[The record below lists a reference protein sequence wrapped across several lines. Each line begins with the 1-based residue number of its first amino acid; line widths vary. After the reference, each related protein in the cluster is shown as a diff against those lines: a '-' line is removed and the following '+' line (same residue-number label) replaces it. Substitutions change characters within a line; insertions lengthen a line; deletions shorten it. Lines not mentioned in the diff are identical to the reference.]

1 MNFAAPQKISVKTI
15 DAGTDGKLSV
25 IESSK
30 DLPFNVRRVY
40 YIYDVQSAVKRGF
53 HAHKKLYQCFVVTH
67 GTVTLN
73 LEGLAGN
80 FRFDLS
86 AASDAILIPPGYWRE
101 MSNFTKDTVIMV
113 LASEDYT
120 EADYIHD
127 YDTFKQWIADIKS
140 EQIVPYL
147 NFQRYYSL
155 LGKEL
160 EQKAADVIR
169 SNYFIGGSQKTAFEQ
184 EFANFCGTKHCIGVG
199 NGLEA
204 LVLILEALG
213 IKPGDEV
220 IVCAAG
226 FVATPLAVSRLKGK
240 PVFVDCEPDGNID
253 PAQIENAITSA
264 TKAILITHLYGI
276 PAEMDAIIAIGQR
289 YNIPVLEDAC
299 QAHGA
304 LYRGRCCG
312 SIGTAAAFS
321 FYPTKNLG
329 AYGDGGCVTTND
341 TALAEKIRK
350 LSNYGASVKY
360 HHEMLGT
367 NSRLD
372 EMQAALLRVKLPYLQ
387 QWNARRRELAKIYER
402 ELSGIEGIVLPT
414 AKDYTVPVWHVYAIR
429 VKNEKRD
436 ALAAHLKEQGIGT
449 NIHYPIALN
458 EQDCYT
464 KTYGT
469 LTFAEAKKQA
479 AEVLSLP
486 LDALHTDAEIMAV
499 VASIKLFPS
508 TH

>member
-1 MNFAAPQKISVKTI
+1 M
-15 DAGTDGKLSV
+15 
-25 IESSK
+25 
-30 DLPFNVRRVY
+30 
-40 YIYDVQSAVKRGF
+40 
-53 HAHKKLYQCFVVTH
+53 VTH
-67 GTVTLN
+67 GTVTLS

-80 FRFDLS
+80 FSFDLS

-120 EADYIHD
+120 ESDYMHD
-127 YDTFKQWIADIKS
+127 YNTFKQWLEDEKTRKV
-140 EQIVPYL
+140 VPYL
-147 NFQRYYSL
+147 DFQRYYNL
-155 LGKEL
+155 LGKDL
-160 EQKAADVIR
+160 EQKAADVIQ
-169 SNYFIGGSQKTAFEQ
+169 SNYFINGSQKSAFEQ
-184 EFANFCGTKHCIGVG
+184 EFAEFCGVRHCIGVG

-204 LVLILEALG
+204 LVLTLEALD
-213 IKPGDEV
+213 IHQGDEV
-220 IVCAAG
+220 IICAAG
-226 FVATPLAVSRLKGK
+226 FVATPLAVSRVKGK
-240 PVFVDCEPDGNID
+240 PVFVDCEPGGNID
-253 PAQIENAITSA
+253 PLQIEQAITSA
-264 TKAILITHLYGI
+264 TKAILLTHLYGI
-276 PAEMDAIIAIGQR
+276 PAEMDAITAIGQK
-289 YNIPVLEDAC
+289 YNIPVIEDAC

-304 LYRGRCCG
+304 LYKGRCCG

-341 TALAEKIRK
+341 AALAEKIRK

-372 EMQAALLRVKLPYLQ
+372 EMQAALLRVKLPYLA
-387 QWNARRRELAKIYER
+387 QWNARRRELATIYER
-402 ELSGIEGIVLPT
+402 ELSGIEGIVIPV
-414 AKDYTVPVWHVYAIR
+414 AQDYTVPVWHVYAIR
-429 VKNEKRD
+429 VKNGKRD
-436 ALAAHLKEQGIGT
+436 ALAAHLKEHCIGT
-449 NIHYPIALN
+449 NIHYPIALH

-469 LTFAEAKKQA
+469 LIFAEAKAQA

-486 LDALHTDAEIMAV
+486 LDAMHTNAEIMAV
-499 VASIKLFPS
+499 AASIKLFSS